1 MESLIAEFFHFSA
14 KIIKSFDLSSW
25 LRIRL

>member
-1 MESLIAEFFHFSA
+1 MESLIAEFFHFST
-14 KIIKSFDLSSW
+14 KIIKSFALSRE